1 MQVADHTFT
10 DNLSDRALDAVDTVV
25 AAVNNKAVRP
35 AVVAARGVVFGVII
49 GVMAITI
56 VVLLSVGFI
65 RITTVYLFDGKV
77 WISYLVLGA
86 IFSGGG
92 FFAYTKR
99 GVTADVHG

>member
-1 MQVADHTFT
+1 VPVADHSFT

-25 AAVNNKAVRP
+25 AAVNDKAVRP

-65 RITTVYLFDGKV
+65 RITTVYLFDHKV

-99 GVTADVHG
+99 GVTAEVHG